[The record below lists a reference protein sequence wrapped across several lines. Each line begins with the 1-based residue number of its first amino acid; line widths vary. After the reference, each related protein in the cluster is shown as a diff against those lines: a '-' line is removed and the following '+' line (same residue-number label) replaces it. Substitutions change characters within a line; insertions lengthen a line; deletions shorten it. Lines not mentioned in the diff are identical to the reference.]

1 MKDSVKI
8 RKLIWTRK
16 QSGLKIFRVRNIGTL
31 LLAVLALV
39 AVLPVLFSIT
49 GSLMGQNEL
58 NDLLGAVLTS
68 DSGSASGQT
77 VNYVSWR
84 VLPVYPTLK
93 SYIKVL
99 LDSPEFFVM
108 FWNSVKISVGV
119 LAGQILVGVPAAW
132 GFARY
137 RFPGKNLL
145 FMVYVALMMMPFQVM
160 MLSNYLVLDQ
170 MALLDNLW
178 GIILPAVFSTF
189 PVFIM
194 YRFFESIPKALMES
208 ARLDGAGE
216 LLIFIKIGIPLGSPG
231 IISALVLGF
240 LEYWN
245 LIEQPMAFLKTK
257 SLWPLSLYLP
267 QIDMAQTGKAFA
279 VSVLVLIPAIIVFLA
294 GQDYLEQGIISTAI
308 KE

>member
-1 MKDSVKI
+1 MKNSVKI
-8 RKLIWTRK
+8 RKMTWTGMRLN
-16 QSGLKIFRVRNIGTL
+16 LKIFRIKNMGTL

-39 AVLPVLFSIT
+39 AVFPVLFSIT

-77 VNYVSWR
+77 VNHVSWR
-84 VLPVYPTLK
+84 VLPLYPTLK
-93 SYIKVL
+93 SYVKVL

-108 FWNSVKISVGV
+108 FWNSVKITVGV

-137 RFPGKNLL
+137 RFPGKNML
-145 FMVYVALMMMPFQVM
+145 FMIYVALMMMPFQVM

-178 GIILPAVFSTF
+178 GIILPSVFSTF

-194 YRFFESIPKALMES
+194 YRFFESIPEALTES

-216 LLIFIKIGIPLGSPG
+216 LLIFIRIGIPLGSPG

-279 VSVLVLIPAIIVFLA
+279 VSVLVLIPAVIVFLE

>member
-132 GFARY
+132 GFSRY

-194 YRFFESIPKALMES
+194 YRFFESIPEALMES

>member
-1 MKDSVKI
+1 MRKVMQIFRI
-8 RKLIWTRK
+8 RK
-16 QSGLKIFRVRNIGTL
+16 IGRL
-31 LLAVLALV
+31 LLVLLALV
-39 AVLPVLFSIT
+39 AVFPVFFSVT
-49 GSLMGQNEL
+49 GSLMGQKEL
-58 NDLLGAVLTS
+58 NDLLGAVLTA
-68 DSGSASGQT
+68 DSGSASGQA
-77 VNYVSWR
+77 VSYVFWR
-84 VLPVYPTLK
+84 VLPLYPTLR
-93 SYIKVL
+93 SYVKVL

-108 FWNSVKISVGV
+108 FWNSVKITVGV

-145 FMVYVALMMMPFQVM
+145 FMIYVALMMMPFQVM
-160 MLSNYLVLDQ
+160 
-170 MALLDNLW
+170 A
-178 GIILPAVFSTF
+178 FSTF

-194 YRFFESIPKALMES
+194 YRFFESIPEALMES

-216 LLIFIKIGIPLGSPG
+216 LLIFIRIGIPLGSAG

-267 QIDMAQTGKAFA
+267 QIDISQTGKAFA
-279 VSVLVLIPAIIVFLA
+279 VSVLVLIPAVIVFLA